1 MKPYIHPEEH
11 EVLSGHFGPEAWSR
25 SRLRLSSTHKI
36 SWRWYEVRSQQLSPG
51 EVLFAAFDVH
61 QQVLAEKFIAKERE
75 ESFRRLDQQA
85 AELER
90 AQQMK
95 NQFLANMSH
104 ELRTP
109 LTAIL
114 GLSEALEVG
123 LYGECPPDQ
132 REAFHTINDCG
143 KSLLGLVNDILDV
156 TKLETQEIRFELEPL
171 SISEL
176 ARAVVRLH
184 KKVAHSKRVS
194 VEVSVDKES
203 FLFSGD
209 RKRLKQIL
217 AHLLGNAIKFTA
229 EDTMVELVCTH
240 PEGFLEV
247 QVLDRGP
254 GVSESDESSIFES
267 FRQLDGGRTRS
278 YGGVGLGLS
287 LVKKLVDLMNGDL
300 SVSRR
305 EVGGSNFRLR
315 IPVQETKPE
324 QAPDQALI
332 KGSGLVLVVDDHKA
346 ASGFLCSA
354 LRSWGFT
361 ALPCYSLTELKAAPL
376 KGVTLV
382 LMGGMLSDG
391 SGIDGIVWLREQEK
405 SREIPIIFL
414 TATEGSDLR
423 RAGLRAGAHAYLEK
437 PVKLSQLSQCIS
449 TILRLESKS

>member
-1 MKPYIHPEEH
+1 M
-11 EVLSGHFGPEAWSR
+11 SGHFGPEAWNR
-25 SRLRLSSTHKI
+25 SRLRMSSTQKI
-36 SWRWYEVRSQQLSPG
+36 AWRWYEVRSEQLGPQ

-61 QQVLAEKFIAKERE
+61 QQVLAEKFIALERE

-123 LYGECPPDQ
+123 LYGECPQDQ
-132 REAFHTINDCG
+132 VDAFHTINECG
-143 KSLLGLVNDILDV
+143 KSLLGLINDILDV
-156 TKLETQEIRFELEPL
+156 TKLETQEISFDLEPL

-176 ARAVVRLH
+176 ARAVARLH
-184 KKVAHSKRVS
+184 KKSAHSKRVS

-203 FLFSGD
+203 FLFEGD

-217 AHLLGNAIKFTA
+217 SHLLGNAIKFTA
-229 EDTMVELVCTH
+229 EDSLVELVCTH

-254 GVSESDESSIFES
+254 GVSESDQSSIFES
-267 FRQLDGGRTRS
+267 FRQLDGGRTRT

-300 SVSRR
+300 SVNRR

-315 IPVQETKPE
+315 IPVQASSPE
-324 QAPDQALI
+324 QAPDLAAI
-332 KGSGLVLVVDDHKA
+332 EGSGLVLVVDDHKA
-346 ASGFLCSA
+346 ASGFLCDA
-354 LRSWGFT
+354 LKSWGFSAIPYYT
-361 ALPCYSLTELKAAPL
+361 LAELKAAPL
-376 KGVTLV
+376 EGVILV

-391 SGIDGIVWLREQEK
+391 SGIDGIVWLKDQAEFK
-405 SREIPIIFL
+405 DLPIILL

-423 RAGLRAGAHAYLEK
+423 RAGLRAGAQAYLEK

-449 TILRLESKS
+449 NILRLEPH